1 MGGAAAC
8 TVPIPTL
15 ALGAAGMTVLA
26 PAPGGELAVPGVD
39 EDIDDGSPG
48 TTPWPDRRAMSAR
61 IALSH
66 LISSSSLGA
75 HRSSVRFVVTTLN
88 VCVPAASP
96 SSGPDDDAWWCWWC
110 GDCGPGDATTVG
122 WLRFGGR
129 SYSSAS
135 MMSASGIWR
144 CGFVSCWLVV
154 VATQTAAGAERK

>member
-1 MGGAAAC
+1 MPPLKLSRRTNESLRFCVGGAAAC

-96 SSGPDDDAWWCWWC
+96 SSGPDDDAW
-110 GDCGPGDATTVG
+110 
-122 WLRFGGR
+122 
-129 SYSSAS
+129 
-135 MMSASGIWR
+135 
-144 CGFVSCWLVV
+144 
-154 VATQTAAGAERK
+154 